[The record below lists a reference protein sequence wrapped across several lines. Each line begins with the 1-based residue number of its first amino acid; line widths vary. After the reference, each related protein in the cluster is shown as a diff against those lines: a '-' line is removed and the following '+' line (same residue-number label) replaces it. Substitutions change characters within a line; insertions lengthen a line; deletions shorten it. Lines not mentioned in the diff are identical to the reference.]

1 MGRQSVREHE
11 LRAAVDRLP
20 LATRRAMLH
29 GIETE
34 PIIVGADGN
43 PRGGVCPIYATANP
57 PSKKIGAPFA
67 RAWDRF
73 AGARLARPASEREL
87 RTLRT
92 MLEASIGMD
101 IEPAEPA
108 VSLSAAIAAHKAT
121 QARNR
126 AASTVSE
133 TRAASTV
140 PETRSPATPM
150 RKPMAKPAPRRDT
163 GEHDRTAELSHE
175 HGWAWLRPFR
185 RYDDY
190 ERALLALEGMVPETE
205 KRPETE
211 SERLVTSGSGRG

>member
-1 MGRQSVREHE
+1 MGRQSVKEHE

-20 LATRRAMLH
+20 LATRRAMLE
-29 GIETE
+29 GIQTQR
-34 PIIVGADGN
+34 IIVGEDGN
-43 PRGGVCPIYATANP
+43 PRGGVCPIYATERP
-57 PSKKIGAPFA
+57 PSKTIGAPFA

-73 AGARLARPASEREL
+73 GGARLARPASEREV
-87 RTLRT
+87 RTLRS
-92 MLEASIGMD
+92 MLEASIGLAT
-101 IEPAEPA
+101 EPAEPA
-108 VSLSAAIAAHKAT
+108 VSLSAAIAAHKAL

-126 AASTVSE
+126 VLPSVAETE
-133 TRAASTV
+133 TR
-140 PETRSPATPM
+140 PETRSPGRPM

-163 GEHDRTAELSHE
+163 GERDRTAELSHE

-205 KRPETE
+205 KRSETE